1 MVEILV
7 WIVVV
12 ALLASLAFWVLQ
24 QFSPPDPIG
33 RVARVVI
40 VVVAVLLIIGLA
52 ASLFGV
58 DTGIPTVI
66 EAN

>member
-1 MVEILV
+1 MITAVV

-12 ALLASLAFWVLQ
+12 AALGWLAMWALQ

-40 VVVAVLLIIGLA
+40 VVACVLIIIGLA
-52 ASLFGV
+52 AGMFGV
-58 DTGIPTVI
+58 DLGMPSPS
-66 EAN
+66 